1 MTGFDT
7 ASQLS
12 VTYAMSST
20 QDTAGDSPLQEGGSL
35 PGKAGSP
42 AFRFNMPKPS
52 PIPVLIAAP
61 HGGRNYPSTVL
72 SDMRDPDSSRL
83 KLEDRLIDVIA
94 ACVAAETGAALLV
107 ADAPRAMIDLNRAE
121 GDVDWTMVEGAS
133 DVVRHERGSRRART
147 GLGLI
152 PRRLPGTGEVWRSPL
167 QSSELESRIEQ
178 IHRTYHDRLS
188 VMLGDLHARWGAVL
202 LIDLHS
208 MPPLSA
214 DRYGSQV
221 PNFVIG
227 DRFGASSAR
236 SLSAA
241 AFTYLEAQQER
252 AAHNRPYAGGYVL
265 DRHAAPSKNIHA
277 LQLEVCR
284 SSYLGESRAELNDNA
299 AAIIELLAGLVRK
312 LANETASL
320 APPSGFRQ
328 AAE

>member
-1 MTGFDT
+1 MQG
-7 ASQLS
+7 
-12 VTYAMSST
+12 
-20 QDTAGDSPLQEGGSL
+20 GGSL

-42 AFRFNMPKPS
+42 AFRFDAPKPS

-61 HGGRNYPSTVL
+61 HGGRNYPSAVL

-94 ACVAAETGAALLV
+94 RRVAEETGAALLV
-107 ADAPRAMIDLNRAE
+107 AEAPRAMIDLNRAE
-121 GDVDWTMVEGAS
+121 GDVDWTMVKGDSGVA
-133 DVVRHERGSRRART
+133 RQGGGSRRART
-147 GLGLI
+147 GLGLV
-152 PRRLPGTGEVWRSPL
+152 PRRLPGVGEVWRGPL
-167 QSSELESRIEQ
+167 EKGELDSRIEQ

-188 VMLGDLHARWGAVL
+188 GMLSDIHARWGAAL

-214 DRYGSQV
+214 ERYGSPA

-241 AFTYLEAQQER
+241 AFSHLEAQQER

-265 DRHAAPSKNIHA
+265 DRHAAPGKNIHA

-284 SSYLGESRAELNDNA
+284 SCYLDDSRAELNGNA
-299 AAIIELLAGLVRK
+299 AAIITLLASLVRK